1 MLQQVVKFWNPPVP
15 VGQDISVSREVPA
28 HTVGMHKIF
37 KNWFRMKISILVIWH
52 TCVRMIFVIIYLI
65 FFIANPS
72 LNTIR
77 KVRNFLSIKT
87 LKHLWKWKKPNICNR
102 FKNDTPIEKWIYIY
116 KISMRFV
123 ISVLIIIGA
132 VVGSV
137 CLLVTTA
144 GILVLCICKNQRK
157 EKDRSRH
164 GIDNPA
170 ITPVRLL
177 TLSCIE
183 YIHSEIC
190 AFLQWIIAS
199 FIQRFLWKI
208 LKNFCFL
215 IFRTTFII
223 TADFIMRMT
232 ATWAV
237 RFMADD
243 GIQGITKWRQMA
255 HGTNSQWAT

>member
-1 MLQQVVKFWNPPVP
+1 MTHQL
-15 VGQDISVSREVPA
+15 
-28 HTVGMHKIF
+28 
-37 KNWFRMKISILVIWH
+37 KN
-52 TCVRMIFVIIYLI
+52 
-65 FFIANPS
+65 
-72 LNTIR
+72 
-77 KVRNFLSIKT
+77 
-87 LKHLWKWKKPNICNR
+87 
-102 FKNDTPIEKWIYIY
+102 EYIY

-190 AFLQWIIAS
+190 AFLQRIIAS

-232 ATWAV
+232 ATLAV